1 MALKQMYMS
10 DVLAFWE
17 KFQQTQLLFPF
28 FASHGQG
35 RTAFLAAV
43 KHGEGYW
50 IQRKSQWLLVD
61 KTDAGEAWH
70 IRNLLISI
78 DLNWQTAFTL
88 LENAARQQFKRV
100 LQLKLDANQIL
111 QQWLTTQGYQLN
123 EGVWRKELIYHT
135 GLVLGGGGAR
145 GAYQIGVWKA
155 LLEKDIQ
162 FEVIT
167 GTSVGGLNGA
177 LIAQGD
183 YNQALA
189 LWEEIETDK
198 VLDIT
203 FKEVEE
209 LDFSAQMDQLRT
221 FVRTSF
227 RQRGISSAP
236 LRRLLE
242 QRLDAERVQGGCPF
256 YVVATKVPVFQ
267 EVIVSL
273 NECREEEIIDW
284 LLASASFFPMMAMAK
299 IKNEL
304 YVDGGYRNNLPVDI
318 ALRKPITE
326 VIIVD
331 VHGPGIDKKYRLPDE
346 VAGLVLVSPWSLG
359 DLLLFQSA
367 RSSENIDLGYL
378 ETKRALGELQGYRYF
393 FSCKVDFEAITRRFL
408 RYLKT
413 EISIDLG
420 ALYLELKKYFRQDI
434 PIERL
439 SLAFMEFFAYWV
451 NVSPVR
457 VFTPQEF
464 IETILRQF
472 EMPIKLNGNY
482 SVQEQIEDFIE
493 NHNIFSDY
501 YQVLQIYQLEGPLET
516 MYRRW
521 PIPTMLAL
529 FFKYMRNGYLIN
541 DLYNEM

>member
-1 MALKQMYMS
+1 MELKRIYMS
-10 DVLAFWE
+10 DVLAFWGR
-17 KFQQTQLLFPF
+17 FQQMQLLFPF
-28 FASHGQG
+28 YASHSQG
-35 RTAFLAAV
+35 RSAFLAAV
-43 KHGEGYW
+43 KRGEGYW
-50 IQRKSQWLLVD
+50 IQCKSHWLLVD
-61 KTDAGEAWH
+61 KMDESDSWR
-70 IRNLLISI
+70 IKNLLISTE
-78 DLNWQTAFTL
+78 LNWQTAFVM
-88 LENAARQQFKRV
+88 LENAARQKFKQK
-100 LQLKLDANQIL
+100 LQIKIEANLIL
-111 QQWLTTQGYQLN
+111 QQWLIAQGYQPN
-123 EGVWRKELIYHT
+123 NGVWQKEMVYHT

-155 LLEKDIQ
+155 LLEKNIQ

-209 LDFSAQMDQLRT
+209 LDFSAQVEQLRT
-221 FVRTSF
+221 FVRTSL
-227 RQRGISSAP
+227 RQRGISSEP

-242 QRLDAERVQGGCPF
+242 ERLDVQSIQEGCPF
-256 YVVATKVPVFQ
+256 YIVTTKVPAFQ
-267 EVIVSL
+267 EVVVSL
-273 NECREEEIIDW
+273 NECREEEMIDW
-284 LLASASFFPMMAMAK
+284 LLASASFFPMMTMAK
-299 IKNEL
+299 IKNEF
-304 YVDGGYRNNLPVDI
+304 YVDGGYRNILPVDI
-318 ALRKPITE
+318 ALQKPITE

-331 VHGPGIDKKYRLPDE
+331 VHGPGLDKKYRLPNE
-346 VAGLVLVSPWSLG
+346 IAELSLVSPWSLG

-393 FSCKVDFEAITRRFL
+393 FSRNVDFERITKKFL

-413 EISIDLG
+413 EIAVNS
-420 ALYLELKKYFRQDI
+420 ATLYPELKKFFQQNI
-434 PIERL
+434 PIELL

-472 EMPIKLNGNY
+472 EMPIKLNANF

-493 NHNIFSDY
+493 NHNIFSTY
-501 YQVLQIYQLEGPLET
+501 YQVLQIYQLQGSLEKFH
-516 MYRRW
+516 RRW
-521 PIPTMLAL
+521 PIPTMLAVFL
-529 FFKYMRNGYLIN
+529 KYMRNGYLIN
-541 DLYNEM
+541 DLYNDK